1 MPAECHQG
9 SEDMAKRIVC
19 SGCRVQKYDKKQR
32 WSDIILPNTFYLS
45 LKFACSEQRLSFEV
59 IAGADTVHPMNE
71 PHPHE
76 Q

>member
-45 LKFACSEQRLSFEV
+45 LKFACSEQKTLV
-59 IAGADTVHPMNE
+59 
-71 PHPHE
+71 
-76 Q
+76 